1 MAGLGRAPIAA
12 AADIGNARRGNFRE
26 SDELTDD
33 ADLGLPT
40 FGERIGCNCI

>member
-12 AADIGNARRGNFRE
+12 AAEAGNARRGNFRE
-26 SDELTDD
+26 REELVDD

-40 FGERIGCNCI
+40 RGERMGGHCI

>member
-12 AADIGNARRGNFRE
+12 AADIGNASLGSFRE
-26 SDELTDD
+26 REELTDD

-40 FGERIGCNCI
+40 RGERMGGHCI